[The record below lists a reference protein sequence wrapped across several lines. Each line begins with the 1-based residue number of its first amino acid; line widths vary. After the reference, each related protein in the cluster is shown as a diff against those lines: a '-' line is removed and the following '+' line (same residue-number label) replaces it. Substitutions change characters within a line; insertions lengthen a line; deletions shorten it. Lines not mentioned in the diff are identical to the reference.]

1 MHLILWSSSPCSL
14 GVSSSTG
21 QAESLCRAAWGS
33 APNVTV
39 VLQLA
44 LGADEAVH
52 SSGSRSPA
60 EFYPPEIC
68 ASAGQITE
76 HKYSLIFLLGLFK

>member
-1 MHLILWSSSPCSL
+1 MCLARPYSQFLSHSHTPYSVERLSPVPGTSSCA
-14 GVSSSTG
+14 G
-21 QAESLCRAAWGS
+21 QAEIFCRAARGS

-44 LGADEAVH
+44 RGADEAVR
-52 SSGSRSPA
+52 SSGSRLPA

-68 ASAGQITE
+68 ASAGQIT
-76 HKYSLIFLLGLFK
+76 

>member
-44 LGADEAVH
+44 QGADEAVH
-52 SSGSRSPA
+52 SSGSRS
-60 EFYPPEIC
+60 PEIC

-76 HKYSLIFLLGLFK
+76 HKYSLIFLLALFK